1 MSAALARLAYRFR
14 YPSAAVVVIGFVFL
28 APSLVVTAI
37 DNDLSMWVSKTD
49 PVYQTYERFR
59 DEFGGQRTLLV
70 ALKSERLFT
79 PEALQFIRQI
89 TEDIE
94 RVPTVQRVD
103 SLATANIVRS
113 TPPRTIKARAE
124 SPIRLQ
130 PDQTDET
137 IEVRPLL
144 DSDGDPTSDAL
155 SARRTALSEPLL
167 RGDLVS
173 EDGTAT
179 VLVVSFDE
187 DRIDEV
193 RGPVIDRIHELVDNR
208 LPPGVQSFYNG
219 SLEISDTYDR
229 ITMRNIRTLTPPVLL
244 LTVAGIYVM
253 FRSWR
258 ITGVLIVA
266 VLVSAGWTMGLYA
279 AMGFH
284 FNVLASMLPAL
295 VLIIAVADDVHIVQH
310 FNHELRESG
319 SKEHAFIS
327 SVQHLF
333 APLLGASATTALG
346 LASLATSN
354 VVAVREFGIGSAV
367 GIMVDFVMSLVFV
380 PTLLLLLPPET
391 GTAPQERFFL
401 APMRWVSAFSMR
413 FAPQVLIGTTVLL
426 VVAATG
432 TIWLRVDT
440 NHINFFATDHP
451 LHQSAQ
457 VIDEKLSGI
466 YSFNV
471 LLEGEP
477 DVMKSP
483 DTLRRMEQ
491 LRARLEQLPY
501 VKKVVSL
508 ADYVKRVNRE
518 LNGGDEAHAQLP
530 SGADA
535 VAQELFVFG
544 LSDDGRREL
553 DRIVASDYSRSQMSV
568 KLASMSSD
576 LVFEQITLAEREAAE
591 VFAGSGIQ
599 TTVTGSGRIFSA
611 LDHYLVVSQL
621 SSFGTAFIT
630 VFGVIF
636 IVFRSVRFGVLAIIA
651 NALPVAAVLGL
662 MGWLGISLNV
672 ATIMVSSVALGIV
685 DDDTIHFI
693 GRFRREAA
701 AGTSTTEAIEL
712 ATMHEGRASLTT
724 AIINSLGY
732 GVMVFSSYKPTAW
745 FGGLLALTMM
755 VAFLAEVLVVPAV
768 ITLMPRTFGAPLFA
782 RARPAA

>member
-1 MSAALARLAYRFR
+1 M
-14 YPSAAVVVIGFVFL
+14 
-28 APSLVVTAI
+28 
-37 DNDLSMWVSKTD
+37 
-49 PVYQTYERFR
+49 
-59 DEFGGQRTLLV
+59 
-70 ALKSERLFT
+70 
-79 PEALQFIRQI
+79 
-89 TEDIE
+89 
-94 RVPTVQRVD
+94 
-103 SLATANIVRS
+103 
-113 TPPRTIKARAE
+113 
-124 SPIRLQ
+124 
-130 PDQTDET
+130 
-137 IEVRPLL
+137 
-144 DSDGDPTSDAL
+144 
-155 SARRTALSEPLL
+155 
-167 RGDLVS
+167 
-173 EDGTAT
+173 
-179 VLVVSFDE
+179 
-187 DRIDEV
+187 
-193 RGPVIDRIHELVDNR
+193 
-208 LPPGVQSFYNG
+208 
-219 SLEISDTYDR
+219 
-229 ITMRNIRTLTPPVLL
+229 RTLTPPVLL

-258 ITGVLIVA
+258 ITGLLIVA

-354 VVAVREFGIGSAV
+354 VVAVREFGVGSAV

-401 APMRWVSAFSMR
+401 APMRWVSALSMR

-426 VVAATG
+426 IVAATG
-432 TIWLRVDT
+432 MIWLRVDT

-477 DVMKSP
+477 DAMKSP
-483 DTLRRMEQ
+483 DALRRMER
-491 LRARLEQLPY
+491 LRERLEKLPY

-508 ADYVKRVNRE
+508 ADHVKRVNRE

-530 SGADA
+530 SGAEA
-535 VAQELFVFG
+535 IAQELFVFG

-576 LVFEQITLAEREAAE
+576 LVFEQITRAEREAAG
-591 VFAGSGIQ
+591 VFAGSGIR

-621 SSFGTAFIT
+621 SSFGTAFVT

-701 AGTSTTEAIEL
+701 GGASTTDAIEL
-712 ATMHEGRASLTT
+712 ATIHEGRASLTT

-732 GVMVFSSYKPTAW
+732 GVMIFSAYKPTAW

-782 RARPAA
+782 LARPAA

>member
-1 MSAALARLAYRFR
+1 MSATLARLAYRFR
-14 YPSAAVVVIGFVFL
+14 YPLSAAIVAGFLFM
-28 APSLVVTAI
+28 APSLAITSI
-37 DNDLSMWVSKTD
+37 DNDLTMWVSKSD

-70 ALKSERLFT
+70 ALKSDRLFT
-79 PEALQFIRQI
+79 PESLAFIRQV
-89 TEDIE
+89 TEEIE
-94 RVPTVQRVD
+94 RVPLVERVD
-103 SLATANIVRS
+103 SLATANIVRATS
-113 TPPRTIKARAE
+113 TTTEEGI
-124 SPIRLQ
+124 
-130 PDQTDET
+130 D
-137 IEVRPLL
+137 VHPLL
-144 DSDGDPTSDAL
+144 ESGGDPA
-155 SARRTALSEPLL
+155 AAAVAAWQKAVGEPLL
-167 RGDLVS
+167 RGVVVS
-173 EDGTAT
+173 VDGSVT
-179 VLVVSFDE
+179 VVVISFDE

-193 RGPVIDRIHELVDNR
+193 RARVIDQIHELVDGK
-208 LPPGVQSFYNG
+208 LPNGMQSFYNG
-219 SLEISDTYDR
+219 SLEISETYDR
-229 ITMRNIRTLTPPVLL
+229 ITMGNMRTLTPPVLL
-244 LTVAGIYVM
+244 LTVAGIYFM

-258 ITGVLIVA
+258 ITGLLIVA

-279 AMGFH
+279 VMGFH
-284 FNVLASMLPAL
+284 FNVLTSMLPAL

-310 FNHELRESG
+310 FNHELRETG
-319 SKEHAFIS
+319 SKEHAFVS
-327 SVQHLF
+327 SVQNLF

-346 LASLATSN
+346 LASLATSS

-380 PTLLLLLPPET
+380 PTLLLLLPPVT
-391 GTAPQERFFL
+391 GTPPQERFFL
-401 APMRWVSAFSMR
+401 GPMQWVARFSMR
-413 FAPQVLIGTTVLL
+413 FASQVLIGTTVLL
-426 VVAATG
+426 IIAAAG
-432 TIWLRVDT
+432 MIWLRVDT

-457 VIDEKLSGI
+457 IIDEKLSGI

-477 DVMKSP
+477 DAMKSP
-483 DTLRRMEQ
+483 DALKRMEQ
-491 LRARLEQLPY
+491 LRARLERLPY

-518 LNGGDEAHAQLP
+518 INGGDEAHAVLP
-530 SGADA
+530 ASADA
-535 VAQELFVFG
+535 IAQELFVFG

-553 DRIVASDYSRSQMSV
+553 DRIVASDYSRAQMSV

-576 LVFEQITLAEREAAE
+576 LVFEQINRAEHEAAA
-591 VFAGSGIQ
+591 VFTGSGIR

-636 IVFRSVRFGVLAIIA
+636 LVFRSVRFGVLAIIA

-701 AGTSTTEAIEL
+701 GGASTTEAIEL

-732 GVMVFSSYKPTAW
+732 GVMIFSSYKPTAW

-782 RARPAA
+782 RVRSAA